1 MSVLIAVV
9 VVCLGVIVA
18 SQEKLDRVYWEKSA
32 KADLED
38 ALKTALNT
46 DVAKNVIIFVGD
58 GMGPNTITASR
69 IYRGGE
75 TSYLSWERF
84 PHFGAL
90 KTYAENK
97 QVPDSA
103 STATAMFTGVKV
115 NYRMIG
121 VDSSV
126 KERDCEASLMAE
138 KRLTSI
144 ATLAQQAGKAT
155 GIVTTTRVT
164 HATPAAMYA
173 HSAYRHWECD
183 SNVPKNSNCKDIAR
197 QLIEDAPGKNFNVI
211 MGGGRQVLKTNSTG
225 TVIDPIELKWSC
237 RRTDGR
243 DLINEWAQDKES
255 RNLKYALPSNTK
267 TLMSVDTDNTD
278 YLLGIFSNHHF
289 PFDCERNTSD
299 VGMPSLEQMTTTA
312 VKILKKNKNG
322 FLLMVEGGM
331 IDLAHHRGKARKALH
346 EVLAFN
352 DAINATMKLLQSSG
366 ILDQTLVIVTSDHSH
381 TLTISGYPNR
391 GNNILGIASVSR
403 IDGVP
408 YTTLGYANSAKD
420 NYHYKVENNT
430 VVREDPSKVDT
441 TSFDYGA
448 QAGVLQD
455 ENTHGGSDVF
465 IYASG
470 PFAHLFHHMH
480 EQNYVAE
487 VVKYA
492 AKLGEY
498 NTFYNLANKGHSLS
512 SSCTFALMTV
522 FSLVLVVFLSAVTL

>member
-1 MSVLIAVV
+1 MVL
-9 VVCLGVIVA
+9 CHFRDLPA
-18 SQEKLDRVYWEKSA
+18 SHDLKLIRYAQSLTHIIRILNFTDRAYWEKSA

-38 ALKTALNT
+38 GLKTRLNT

-115 NYRMIG
+115 NYRMLG

-126 KERDCEASLMAE
+126 KERDCEGSLMAE

-144 ATLAQQAGKAT
+144 AKLAQQAGKAT

-183 SNVPKNSNCKDIAR
+183 SNIPKNSNCKDIAR
-197 QLIEDAPGKNFNVI
+197 QLIEDAPGKNFN
-211 MGGGRQVLKTNSTG
+211 
-225 TVIDPIELKWSC
+225 
-237 RRTDGR
+237 
-243 DLINEWAQDKES
+243 
-255 RNLKYALPSNTK
+255 
-267 TLMSVDTDNTD
+267 
-278 YLLGIFSNHHF
+278 
-289 PFDCERNTSD
+289 
-299 VGMPSLEQMTTTA
+299 
-312 VKILKKNKNG
+312 
-322 FLLMVEGGM
+322 VEGGM

-352 DAINATMKLLQSSG
+352 DAINATMKLLKDSG
-366 ILDQTLVIVTSDHSH
+366 IVDETLVIVTSDHSH

-403 IDGVP
+403 LDGLP
-408 YTTLGYANSAKD
+408 YTTLGYANSAKE
-420 NYHYKVENNT
+420 NYHYKVENNS

-441 TSFDYGA
+441 TSFDYGV

-455 ENTHGGSDVF
+455 ENTHGGR
-465 IYASG
+465 

-498 NTFYNLANKGHSLS
+498 NSFYNTTDKINSASTSGS
-512 SSCTFALMTV
+512 FPLMTAL
-522 FSLVLVVFLSAVTL
+522 SLIFITFLSVATL